1 MYVITSQRI
10 FPYWCT
16 IILQRIQDHFN
27 LDSHRARDVTF
38 YSFDHPSDVSTKEL
52 KEYGINSVVDVG
64 DWLVRVLK
72 HTFKQ
77 DTLAEK
83 LKHFLQL

>member
-1 MYVITSQRI
+1 M
-10 FPYWCT
+10 
-16 IILQRIQDHFN
+16 
-27 LDSHRARDVTF
+27 
-38 YSFDHPSDVSTKEL
+38 STEEL

-77 DTLAEK
+77 DILAEK
-83 LKHFLQL
+83 LKNFLEL